1 LRKHRRARV
10 IETPYR
16 SEANLTDQ
24 EFKKIG
30 QFAFRWS
37 HMDHTVG
44 NCLRRLLRLDP
55 KQATVIIFPLS
66 LNDRMSRIE
75 QLAKLQPLSPPSQLL
90 LGELKPLIRA
100 MQFLRN
106 STLHGIVIDVGG
118 HEEPYFH
125 LRSKDRNLS
134 KAQLF
139 GCEDL
144 INYTA
149 HVVTAFRLSLGEK
162 EDWGHDYTLPNRP
175 PVPDFLPS
183 DCRSFPKGAGI
194 AED

>member
-1 LRKHRRARV
+1 M

-16 SEANLTDQ
+16 FEANLTDQ

-30 QFAFRWS
+30 QFAFRWL

-75 QLAKLQPLSPPSQLL
+75 QLAKLQPLSSPSQLL

-125 LRSKDRNLS
+125 LRL
-134 KAQLF
+134 
-139 GCEDL
+139 
-144 INYTA
+144 
-149 HVVTAFRLSLGEK
+149 RLQPLK
-162 EDWGHDYTLPNRP
+162 K
-175 PVPDFLPS
+175 
-183 DCRSFPKGAGI
+183 RSCSGAKI
-194 AED
+194 